1 MSFFYPNESKFIE
14 GKIDFNYPEKSINKR
29 DISEKLNY
37 QQTMRKPNQYVEIEG
52 DLIDIKD
59 KYYEIQYTDREFQ
72 FQDLKMKSGNFHT
85 KKMYVYGLLHHNIS
99 QYSNKNIVGEI
110 IIEHENLS
118 PKKSNVYTCFLLQN
132 NETNVENS
140 MDKLLQ
146 LIKNKDNKATSTFEE
161 KVVLNDDIPQQKEVI
176 YYESNNPGRKK
187 HIYIFLEPIS
197 VNQDS
202 ANFLNTLTYKTE
214 LFETNAP
221 MDKKFFSVDFTP
233 KTSKEGF
240 ASMFSSVREGYDG
253 YYLDCKPAGESEATT
268 PGYIAPISSE
278 FTKSKGTVDGLTI
291 LVDLLLFF
299 ILVITVFFC
308 APSLYKYLLID
319 PIVQS
324 HGRDEHTKIYKA
336 IAGLDMWILL
346 LNVLV
351 FVLFLIGAAHKI
363 NSFFIYGISWLLVTF
378 FSVLTIMISK
388 GNKQFWSLKNIE
400 IDPPKDDEHKAGNL
414 SAVIINLLTH
424 GDLIKEPN
432 ITQLPHPFWF
442 SISILSVILIG
453 IIISV
458 SITLNLT
465 GAQITVATVLGL
477 VLSILIATP
486 VRTISLPAL
495 NSDTNR

>member
-37 QQTMRKPNQYVEIEG
+37 QQTMKKPNQYIELEG

-59 KYYEIQYTDREFQ
+59 KYYEINYSNREFQ

-110 IIEHENLS
+110 VIEHENSS
-118 PKKSNVYTCFLLQN
+118 PRKSNVYTCFLLQN
-132 NETNVENS
+132 NEKNVENS

-146 LIKNKDNKATSTFEE
+146 LIKNKDKDTSTFEE
-161 KVVLNDDIPQQKEVI
+161 KVILNDDIPQQKEVI
-176 YYESNNPGRKK
+176 YYQSNNPGRKK

-202 ANFLNTLTYKTE
+202 ADFLNTLTYKTE

-268 PGYIAPISSE
+268 PGYVAPISSE

-308 APSLYKYLLID
+308 APSLYKYLLIN
-319 PIVQS
+319 PIVAS
-324 HGRDEHTKIYKA
+324 FGSSNDDIYKA

-346 LNVLV
+346 ANVFI
-351 FVLFLIGAAHKI
+351 FVLFLIGAAYKM
-363 NSFFIYGISWLLVTF
+363 NSFFIFGISWLLVTF
-378 FSVLTIMISK
+378 FSVLTIMMSK
-388 GNKQFWSLKNIE
+388 GNKQFWSFNTIA
-400 IDPPKDDEHKAGNL
+400 IDPPEKDEHNSGNFFTVF
-414 SAVIINLLTH
+414 SNLLSS
-424 GDLIKEPN
+424 GNLIKEADN
-432 ITQLPHPFWF
+432 IMGVPPFWF
-442 SISILSVILIG
+442 FNVNWFCNPNYYYYSSIHYTESDRCSNCYIYIF
-453 IIISV
+453 
-458 SITLNLT
+458 
-465 GAQITVATVLGL
+465 
-477 VLSILIATP
+477 
-486 VRTISLPAL
+486 RTRFFIF
-495 NSDTNR
+495 DKHTR

>member
-14 GKIDFNYPEKSINKR
+14 GKIDFNYPEKNINKR

-37 QQTMRKPNQYVEIEG
+37 QQTMRKPNQYVELEG

-110 IIEHENLS
+110 VIEHENLS
-118 PKKSNVYTCFLLQN
+118 PRKSNVYTCFLLQN

-146 LIKNKDNKATSTFEE
+146 LIKNKDKNTSTFEE

-176 YYESNNPGRKK
+176 YYESNNPGKKK

-202 ANFLNTLTYKTE
+202 ADFLNTLTYKTQ

-268 PGYIAPISSE
+268 PGYVAPISSE

-308 APSLYKYLLID
+308 APSLYKYLLIN
-319 PIVQS
+319 PIVNS
-324 HGRDEHTKIYKA
+324 FGSSNVDIYKA

-346 LNVLV
+346 ANLFI
-351 FVLFLIGAAHKI
+351 FVLFLIGAAYKM
-363 NSFFIYGISWLLVTF
+363 NSFFIFGISWLLVTF
-378 FSVLTIMISK
+378 FSVLTIMMSK
-388 GNKQFWSLKNIE
+388 GNKQFWSFNTIAV
-400 IDPPKDDEHKAGNL
+400 DPPKDDEHTSSNFFT
-414 SAVIINLLTH
+414 VFTDLLTS
-424 GDLIKEPN
+424 GNLIKEANTIMGVP
-432 ITQLPHPFWF
+432 PFLF
-442 SISILSVILIG
+442 SMLIGFVILSLI
-453 IIISV
+453 ITPV
-458 SITLNLT
+458 SITQNLT
-465 GAQITVATVLGL
+465 GAQIAISTVLGL
-477 VLSILIATP
+477 VFSFLISIP
-486 VRTISLPAL
+486 VRTIFTKPA
-495 NSDTNR
+495 TE

>member
-110 IIEHENLS
+110 VIEHENLS
-118 PKKSNVYTCFLLQN
+118 PRKSNVYTCFLLQN

-140 MDKLLQ
+140 IDKLLQ
-146 LIKNKDNKATSTFEE
+146 IIKNKDKNTSTFEE

-176 YYESNNPGRKK
+176 YYESNTPGKKK

-202 ANFLNTLTYKTE
+202 ADFLNTLTYKTQ

-240 ASMFSSVREGYDG
+240 ASMFSSIREGYDG

-268 PGYIAPISSE
+268 PGYVAPISSE

-308 APSLYKYLLID
+308 APSLYKYLLIN
-319 PIVQS
+319 PIVNS
-324 HGRDEHTKIYKA
+324 FGSSNDDIYKA

-346 LNVLV
+346 ANVFI
-351 FVLFLIGAAHKI
+351 FVLFLIGAAYKM
-363 NSFFIYGISWLLVTF
+363 NSFFIFGISWLLVTF
-378 FSVLTIMISK
+378 FSVLTIMMSK
-388 GNKQFWSLKNIE
+388 GNKQFWSFNTIAV
-400 IDPPKDDEHKAGNL
+400 DPPKDDEHTSSNFFT
-414 SAVIINLLTH
+414 VFTDLLTS
-424 GDLIKEPN
+424 GNLIKEANTIMGVP
-432 ITQLPHPFWF
+432 PFLF
-442 SISILSVILIG
+442 SMLIGVVILSLI
-453 IIISV
+453 ITPV
-458 SITLNLT
+458 SITQNLT
-465 GAQITVATVLGL
+465 GAQIAISTFLGL
-477 VLSILIATP
+477 VFSFLISIP
-486 VRTISLPAL
+486 VRTLFTKPA
-495 NSDTNR
+495 TE

>member
-37 QQTMRKPNQYVEIEG
+37 QQTMRKPNQYVELEG

-110 IIEHENLS
+110 VIEHENLS
-118 PKKSNVYTCFLLQN
+118 PRKSNVYTCFLLQN

-146 LIKNKDNKATSTFEE
+146 LIKNKDKNTSTFEE

-176 YYESNNPGRKK
+176 YYESNTPGKKK

-202 ANFLNTLTYKTE
+202 ADFLNTLTYKTQ

-268 PGYIAPISSE
+268 PGYVAPISSE

-308 APSLYKYLLID
+308 APSLYKYLLIN
-319 PIVQS
+319 PIVNS
-324 HGRDEHTKIYKA
+324 FGSSNDNIYKA

-346 LNVLV
+346 ANVFI
-351 FVLFLIGAAHKI
+351 FVLFLIGAAYKM
-363 NSFFIYGISWLLVTF
+363 NSFFIFGISWLLVTF

-388 GNKQFWSLKNIE
+388 GNKQFWSFNAIA
-400 IDPPKDDEHKAGNL
+400 IDPPKDDEHTSPNFFT
-414 SAVIINLLTH
+414 VFTDLLTS
-424 GDLIKEPN
+424 GNLIKEADNIMGRVPPFLFSMLIGFVILTIIITPVS
-432 ITQLPHPFWF
+432 ITQNLTDAQ
-442 SISILSVILIG
+442 
-453 IIISV
+453 IIIS
-458 SITLNLT
+458 
-465 GAQITVATVLGL
+465 TVLGL
-477 VLSILIATP
+477 VFSFLISIP
-486 VRTISLPAL
+486 VRTIFTKPAEQK
-495 NSDTNR
+495 

>member
-14 GKIDFNYPEKSINKR
+14 GKIDFNYPEKNINKR

-37 QQTMRKPNQYVEIEG
+37 QQTMRKPNQYVELEG

-110 IIEHENLS
+110 VIEHENLS
-118 PKKSNVYTCFLLQN
+118 PRKSNVYTCFLLQN

-146 LIKNKDNKATSTFEE
+146 LIKNKDKNTSTFEE

-176 YYESNNPGRKK
+176 YYESNNPGKKK

-202 ANFLNTLTYKTE
+202 ADFLNTLTYKTQ

-268 PGYIAPISSE
+268 PGYVAPISSE

-308 APSLYKYLLID
+308 APSLYKYLLIN
-319 PIVQS
+319 PIVNS
-324 HGRDEHTKIYKA
+324 FGSSNDDIYKA

-346 LNVLV
+346 ANVFI
-351 FVLFLIGAAHKI
+351 FVLFLIGAAYKM
-363 NSFFIYGISWLLVTF
+363 NSFFIFGISWLLVTF
-378 FSVLTIMISK
+378 FSVLTIMMSK
-388 GNKQFWSLKNIE
+388 GNKQFWSFNTIAV
-400 IDPPKDDEHKAGNL
+400 DPPKDDEHTSSNFFT
-414 SAVIINLLTH
+414 VFTDLLTS
-424 GDLIKEPN
+424 GNLIKEANTIMGVP
-432 ITQLPHPFWF
+432 PFLF
-442 SISILSVILIG
+442 SMLIGFVILSLI
-453 IIISV
+453 ITPV
-458 SITLNLT
+458 SITQNLT
-465 GAQITVATVLGL
+465 GAQIAISTVLGL
-477 VLSILIATP
+477 VFSFLISIP
-486 VRTISLPAL
+486 VRTIFTKPA
-495 NSDTNR
+495 TE

>member
-14 GKIDFNYPEKSINKR
+14 GKIEFNYPEKSINKR

-37 QQTMRKPNQYVEIEG
+37 QQTMRKPNQYVELEG
-52 DLIDIKD
+52 ELIDIKD
-59 KYYEIQYTDREFQ
+59 KYYEIMYSNREFQ

-110 IIEHENLS
+110 VIEHENSS

-132 NETNVENS
+132 NEKNIENS

-146 LIKNKDNKATSTFEE
+146 LIKNNDNQKTSVYEE
-161 KVVLNDDIPQQKEVI
+161 KVVLNDVIPQQKEVI
-176 YYESNNPGRKK
+176 YYESNGPGRKK

-202 ANFLNTLTYKTE
+202 ADFLNTLTYKTE

-268 PGYIAPISSE
+268 PGYVAPISSE

-308 APSLYKYLLID
+308 APSLYKYLLIN
-319 PIVQS
+319 PLVAS
-324 HGRDEHTKIYKA
+324 HLADGKQQLYQA

-346 LNVLV
+346 ANVV
-351 FVLFLIGAAHKI
+351 IFVLFLIGAAYKI
-363 NSFFIYGISWLLVTF
+363 NSFFIFGISWLLVTF

-388 GNKQFWSLKNIE
+388 ANKPFWSFNGIE
-400 IDPPKDDEHKAGNL
+400 INPPEKDEHNPDNFANVFFDLL
-414 SAVIINLLTH
+414 SD
-424 GDLIKEPN
+424 GELIKEPN
-432 ITQLPHPFWF
+432 KFMGRSPFWF
-442 SISILSVILIG
+442 SMAIGVLLTLIFG
-453 IIISV
+453 LTTGLASNMTPSQVGISV
-458 SITLNLT
+458 
-465 GAQITVATVLGL
+465 ALGL
-477 VLSILIATP
+477 VFSFLISIP
-486 VRTISLPAL
+486 VRTMFTKPA
-495 NSDTNR
+495 

>member
-37 QQTMRKPNQYVEIEG
+37 QQTMKKPNQYVELEG

-59 KYYEIQYTDREFQ
+59 KYYEINYSNREFQ

-110 IIEHENLS
+110 VIEHENSS

-132 NETNVENS
+132 NEKNVENS

-146 LIKNKDNKATSTFEE
+146 LIKNKDKDTSTFEE
-161 KVVLNDDIPQQKEVI
+161 KVVLNDVIPQQKEVI
-176 YYESNNPGRKK
+176 YYDTNGPGRKK

-202 ANFLNTLTYKTE
+202 ADFLNTLTYKTE

-268 PGYIAPISSE
+268 PGYVAPISSE

-299 ILVITVFFC
+299 ILAITVFFC
-308 APSLYKYLLID
+308 APSLYKYLLIN
-319 PIVQS
+319 PIVNS
-324 HGRDEHTKIYKA
+324 FGSGNPDIYKA

-346 LNVLV
+346 LNVII
-351 FVLFLIGAAHKI
+351 FVLFLVGAAYKM
-363 NSFFIYGISWLLVTF
+363 NSFFIFGISWLLVTF

-388 GNKQFWSLKNIE
+388 GNKSFWSFNKIDIE
-400 IDPPKDDEHKAGNL
+400 PPGEDDHTADNFL
-414 SAVIINLLTH
+414 AVFSNLLSS
-424 GDLIKEPN
+424 GNLIKEADN
-432 ITQLPHPFWF
+432 IMEFVPPFVF
-442 SISILSVILIG
+442 SMIICLVTLIIVLTPVAITNNMSG
-453 IIISV
+453 AQV
-458 SITLNLT
+458 SI
-465 GAQITVATVLGL
+465 ATVLGFAF
-477 VLSILIATP
+477 SILISIP
-486 VRTISLPAL
+486 VRTIFTKGATESK
-495 NSDTNR
+495 

>member
-14 GKIDFNYPEKSINKR
+14 GKIDFNYPEKNINKR

-37 QQTMRKPNQYVEIEG
+37 QQTMRKPNQYVELEG

-110 IIEHENLS
+110 VIEHENLS
-118 PKKSNVYTCFLLQN
+118 PRKSNVYTCFLLQN

-146 LIKNKDNKATSTFEE
+146 LIKNKDKNTSTFEE

-176 YYESNNPGRKK
+176 YYESNNPGKKK

-202 ANFLNTLTYKTE
+202 ADFLNTLTYKTQ

-268 PGYIAPISSE
+268 PGYVAPISSE

-308 APSLYKYLLID
+308 APSLYKYLLIN
-319 PIVQS
+319 PIVNS
-324 HGRDEHTKIYKA
+324 FGSSNDDIYKA
-336 IAGLDMWILL
+336 IAGLDIWILL
-346 LNVLV
+346 ANVFI
-351 FVLFLIGAAHKI
+351 FVLFLIGAAYKM
-363 NSFFIYGISWLLVTF
+363 NSFFIFGISWLLVTF
-378 FSVLTIMISK
+378 FSVLTIMMSK
-388 GNKQFWSLKNIE
+388 GNKQFWSFNTIAV
-400 IDPPKDDEHKAGNL
+400 DPPKEDEHTSSNFFT
-414 SAVIINLLTH
+414 VITDLLTS
-424 GDLIKEPN
+424 GNLIKEANTIMGVP
-432 ITQLPHPFWF
+432 PFLF
-442 SISILSVILIG
+442 SMLIGFVILSLI
-453 IIISV
+453 ITPV
-458 SITLNLT
+458 SITQNLT
-465 GAQITVATVLGL
+465 GAQIAISTVLGL
-477 VLSILIATP
+477 VFSFLISIP
-486 VRTISLPAL
+486 VRTIFTKPA
-495 NSDTNR
+495 TE

>member
-37 QQTMRKPNQYVEIEG
+37 QQTMKKPNQYVELEG

-59 KYYEIQYTDREFQ
+59 KYYEINYSNREFQ

-99 QYSNKNIVGEI
+99 QYSNKNIVGELV
-110 IIEHENLS
+110 IEHENSS

-132 NETNVENS
+132 NEKNVENS

-146 LIKNKDNKATSTFEE
+146 LIKNKDKDTSTFEE
-161 KVVLNDDIPQQKEVI
+161 KVVLNDVIPQQKEVI
-176 YYESNNPGRKK
+176 YYDTNGPGRKK

-202 ANFLNTLTYKTE
+202 ADFLNTLTYKTE

-268 PGYIAPISSE
+268 PGYVAPISSE

-299 ILVITVFFC
+299 ILAITVFFC
-308 APSLYKYLLID
+308 APSLYKYLLIN
-319 PIVQS
+319 PIVNS
-324 HGRDEHTKIYKA
+324 FGSGNLDIYKA

-346 LNVLV
+346 LNVII
-351 FVLFLIGAAHKI
+351 FVLFLVGAAYKM
-363 NSFFIYGISWLLVTF
+363 NSFFIFGISWLLVTF

-388 GNKQFWSLKNIE
+388 GNKSFWSFNKIDIE
-400 IDPPKDDEHKAGNL
+400 PPGEDDHTADNFL
-414 SAVIINLLTH
+414 AVFSNLLSS
-424 GDLIKEPN
+424 GNLIKEADN
-432 ITQLPHPFWF
+432 IMGAHPFLF
-442 SISILSVILIG
+442 SMFACLVTLIIVLTPVAITNNMSG
-453 IIISV
+453 AQV
-458 SITLNLT
+458 SI
-465 GAQITVATVLGL
+465 ATALGIAF
-477 VLSILIATP
+477 SILISIP
-486 VRTISLPAL
+486 VRTLFTKGPTDKKS
-495 NSDTNR
+495 

>member
-37 QQTMRKPNQYVEIEG
+37 QQTMKKPNQYVELEG

-59 KYYEIQYTDREFQ
+59 KYYEINYSNREFQ

-110 IIEHENLS
+110 VIEHENSS

-132 NETNVENS
+132 NEKNVENS

-146 LIKNKDNKATSTFEE
+146 LIKNKDKDTSTFEE
-161 KVVLNDDIPQQKEVI
+161 KVILNDVIPQQKEVI
-176 YYESNNPGRKK
+176 YYDTNGPGRKK

-202 ANFLNTLTYKTE
+202 ADFLDTLTYKTE

-268 PGYIAPISSE
+268 PGYVAPISSE

-299 ILVITVFFC
+299 ILAITVFFC
-308 APSLYKYLLID
+308 APSLYKYLLIN
-319 PIVQS
+319 PLAAS
-324 HGRDEHTKIYKA
+324 HLANGKEELYQA

-346 LNVLV
+346 LNVII
-351 FVLFLIGAAHKI
+351 FVLFLVGAAYKM
-363 NSFFIYGISWLLVTF
+363 NSFFIFGISWLLVTF

-388 GNKQFWSLKNIE
+388 GNKSFWSFNK
-400 IDPPKDDEHKAGNL
+400 IDIGPPEKDEHTADNFLAVIRNLLRSGNL
-414 SAVIINLLTH
+414 IQKEEGLFNLPSFGVSMLACLVTLIIVLT
-424 GDLIKEPN
+424 PVA
-432 ITQLPHPFWF
+432 ITNNMSGAQ
-442 SISILSVILIG
+442 
-453 IIISV
+453 V
-458 SITLNLT
+458 SI
-465 GAQITVATVLGL
+465 ATVLGIAF
-477 VLSILIATP
+477 SFLISTP
-486 VRTISLPAL
+486 VRTIFTLPKEKQ
-495 NSDTNR
+495 S

>member
-37 QQTMRKPNQYVEIEG
+37 QQTMRKPNQYVELEG

-110 IIEHENLS
+110 VIEHENLS
-118 PKKSNVYTCFLLQN
+118 PRKSNVYTCFLLQN

-146 LIKNKDNKATSTFEE
+146 LIKNKDKNTSTFEE
-161 KVVLNDDIPQQKEVI
+161 KIVLNDDIPQQKEVI
-176 YYESNNPGRKK
+176 YYESNTPGKKK

-202 ANFLNTLTYKTE
+202 ADFLNTLTYKTQ

-268 PGYIAPISSE
+268 PGYVAPISSE

-308 APSLYKYLLID
+308 APSLYKYLLIN
-319 PIVQS
+319 PIVNS
-324 HGRDEHTKIYKA
+324 FGSSNDDIYKA
-336 IAGLDMWILL
+336 IAGLDIWILL
-346 LNVLV
+346 ANVFI
-351 FVLFLIGAAHKI
+351 FVLFLIGAAYKM
-363 NSFFIYGISWLLVTF
+363 NSFFIFGISWLLVTF
-378 FSVLTIMISK
+378 FSVLTIMMSK
-388 GNKQFWSLKNIE
+388 GNKQFWSFNTIAV
-400 IDPPKDDEHKAGNL
+400 DPPKEDEHTSSNFFT
-414 SAVIINLLTH
+414 VITDLLTS
-424 GDLIKEPN
+424 GNLIKEANTIMGVP
-432 ITQLPHPFWF
+432 PFLF
-442 SISILSVILIG
+442 SMLIGVVILSLI
-453 IIISV
+453 ITPV
-458 SITLNLT
+458 SITQNLT
-465 GAQITVATVLGL
+465 GAQIAISIFLGL
-477 VLSILIATP
+477 VFSFLISIP
-486 VRTISLPAL
+486 VRTLFTKPA
-495 NSDTNR
+495 TE

>member
-52 DLIDIKD
+52 ELIDIKD

-110 IIEHENLS
+110 VIEHENLS
-118 PKKSNVYTCFLLQN
+118 PRKSNVYTCFLLQN
-132 NETNVENS
+132 NETTVENS

-146 LIKNKDNKATSTFEE
+146 LIKNKDKNTSTFEE

-176 YYESNNPGRKK
+176 YYESNTPGKKK

-202 ANFLNTLTYKTE
+202 ADFLNTLTYKTQ

-268 PGYIAPISSE
+268 PGYVAPISSE

-308 APSLYKYLLID
+308 APSLYKYLLIN
-319 PIVQS
+319 PIVNS
-324 HGRDEHTKIYKA
+324 FGSSNENIYKA

-346 LNVLV
+346 ANVFI
-351 FVLFLIGAAHKI
+351 FVLFLIGAAYKM
-363 NSFFIYGISWLLVTF
+363 NSFFIFGISWLLVTF

-388 GNKQFWSLKNIE
+388 GNKQFWSFNTIA
-400 IDPPKDDEHKAGNL
+400 IDPPANDEHNSGNL
-414 SAVIINLLTH
+414 LAVFTDLLTS
-424 GDLIKEPN
+424 GNLIKEADN
-432 ITQLPHPFWF
+432 IMGRVPPFLF
-442 SISILSVILIG
+442 SMLIGLVILT
-453 IIISV
+453 IIITPV
-458 SITLNLT
+458 SITQNLT
-465 GAQITVATVLGL
+465 GAQIAISTVLGL
-477 VLSILIATP
+477 VFSFLISIP
-486 VRTISLPAL
+486 VRTILTKPAKQ
-495 NSDTNR
+495 S

>member
-52 DLIDIKD
+52 ELIDIKD

-110 IIEHENLS
+110 VIEHENLS
-118 PKKSNVYTCFLLQN
+118 PRKSNVYTCFLLQN

-146 LIKNKDNKATSTFEE
+146 LIKNKDKNTSTFEE

-202 ANFLNTLTYKTE
+202 ADFLNTLTYKTQ

-268 PGYIAPISSE
+268 PGYVAPISSE

-308 APSLYKYLLID
+308 APSLYKYLLIN
-319 PIVQS
+319 PIVNS
-324 HGRDEHTKIYKA
+324 FGSSNPDIYRA
-336 IAGLDMWILL
+336 IAGLDMWVLL
-346 LNVLV
+346 LNVFV
-351 FVLFLIGAAHKI
+351 FILFLIGAAYKM
-363 NSFFIYGISWLLVTF
+363 NSFFIFGISWLLITF

-388 GNKQFWSLKNIE
+388 GKKPFWSFNNIE
-400 IDPPKDDEHKAGNL
+400 IEPPVNDEHNASNL
-414 SAVIINLLTH
+414 LAVIANLLSD
-424 GDLIKEPN
+424 GDLIKEADN
-432 ITQLPHPFWF
+432 IMGVPPFWF
-442 SISILSVILIG
+442 SILICLVILF
-453 IIISV
+453 IIITPV
-458 SITLNLT
+458 SITQNLT
-465 GAQITVATVLGL
+465 GAQIAIATFLGIAF
-477 VLSILIATP
+477 SFLIATP
-486 VRTISLPAL
+486 VRTIFTKGATESK
-495 NSDTNR
+495 